1 MRASAVMPPAETAA
15 ITPANLI
22 AVELFGAPRLLAKAA
37 AVEVPCCPPAAV
49 REVLRG
55 LEATCPVLR
64 GRVLKA
70 DGATLIEGF
79 ALNVNGSRFV
89 RDLDETLAAGD
100 RLLLFSSAAGG

>member
-1 MRASAVMPPAETAA
+1 MRAVAAMPPADMPA
-15 ITPANLI
+15 ITPSNTL

-37 AVEVPCCPPAAV
+37 AVEVPCSPPAAV
-49 REVLRG
+49 LEVLRG

-64 GRVLKA
+64 GRVLKP

-89 RDLDETLAAGD
+89 RDLDETLDVGD